1 MIVAMLPDFEKIHQ
15 PSKRTLSADNLH
27 QIGLAMHNYVFDHKV
42 FPPAVVYGEDGN
54 PLYSWRVLL
63 LPYIEQEHLYSQF
76 KLDEPWDSPN
86 NMPLL
91 AQMPIV
97 YMSPTQHKPK
107 EPYTTHY
114 QVFTAGGAIFEAG
127 PQARQLSLQQISNAD
142 GCSNTVLVVEAAE
155 PVTWSKPEDLI
166 YSPAQPLPQ
175 LGGISSL
182 GFYALFADGSV
193 HWFPKDI
200 DEKTIRAVITWNGGE
215 KVALEY

>member
-1 MIVAMLPDFEKIHQ
+1 MNSPDEEAIGNAARQRAPSLGNRAFRLGLLLLIFTGFVVIVAMLPDFEKIHQ

-127 PQARQLSLQQISNAD
+127 PQARQLSLPQIS
-142 GCSNTVLVVEAAE
+142 
-155 PVTWSKPEDLI
+155 
-166 YSPAQPLPQ
+166 
-175 LGGISSL
+175 
-182 GFYALFADGSV
+182 
-193 HWFPKDI
+193 
-200 DEKTIRAVITWNGGE
+200 
-215 KVALEY
+215 